1 MASITVRVRS
11 YAPAVARQA
20 RGRAEQAIRK
30 AALDIEAHAKGG
42 SPVETG
48 ALRNAINANGGGLDW
63 RVDSPANYSLFQEFG
78 TRFMAAHPYMLPAL
92 EAVRPSL
99 VAALRRIT

>member
-11 YAPAVARQA
+11 RAPAVSRQV
-20 RGRAEQAIRK
+20 RSRAEQATRK
-30 AALDIEAHAKGG
+30 AAFDIEAHAKGG
-42 SPVETG
+42 APVDTG
-48 ALRNAINANGGGLDW
+48 SLRNAINATGGGLDW

-99 VAALRRIT
+99 IAALRRIT